1 MFPLLSGPK
10 IRFALPLDTLQLRF
24 PLMLFSGAFLV
35 IPHRQKLIMVIGRC
49 VHLRATLPNVHNVL
63 HVFVRTCHVRRYSR
77 WSIDPRHHRLPLLA
91 VVVCFQHLLNKWG
104 VLCLAILPAQ
114 TTPENNHLPLVANC
128 SFYSTTKSIET
139 TSEYRIIVTEGRRR
153 GQFVILK
160 LHYTSRFPTNK
171 HSTKVRRLA

>member
-1 MFPLLSGPK
+1 MDVQVELRCSKDSFVSSVVPPQNT
-10 IRFALPLDTLQLRF
+10 ICLPLDTLQLRF

-63 HVFVRTCHVRRYSR
+63 HVFARTCHVRRYSG
-77 WSIDPRHHRLPLLA
+77 WSIDPRHYRLPLLA

-128 SFYSTTKSIET
+128 SFYSTKKCNSDDVRISDNCYRRT
-139 TSEYRIIVTEGRRR
+139 T
-153 GQFVILK
+153 
-160 LHYTSRFPTNK
+160 
-171 HSTKVRRLA
+171 